1 MKLLTRLLAARGMR
15 SQRQVAQRTAYV
27 IERVLFDI
35 GMDRMAQ
42 GTMLLDR
49 RLRPRF
55 CGGPAAQVK
64 RPLAAVPLAD
74 LAVLAGT
81 GAGRVEAAAMVDGVL
96 REFRL
101 QSTRFQS
108 LP

>member
-27 IERVLFDI
+27 IDRVLFDI
-35 GMDRMAQ
+35 GVERMVE

-55 CGGPAAQVK
+55 CGGPAAAVK
-64 RPLAAVPLAD
+64 RPLAAVPLAS
-74 LAVLAGT
+74 LAVLGGM
-81 GAGRVEAAAMVDGVL
+81 GAGGVEAGAVVEEIL

-101 QSTRFQS
+101 QSARFQA

>member
-1 MKLLTRLLAARGMR
+1 MKLLTRFLAARGVR
-15 SQRQVAQRTAYV
+15 SQHQVAQRTAYV
-27 IERVLFDI
+27 IDRVLFDI

-55 CGGPAAQVK
+55 CGGPAALVK
-64 RPLAAVPLAD
+64 RPLAAVPLAG
-74 LAVLAGT
+74 LAVLAGPGS
-81 GAGRVEAAAMVDGVL
+81 GAVEAAALAEEIL

-101 QSTRFQS
+101 QSARFQS